1 MKGASEVK
9 FLSYALI
16 LIFCIMLTGCGN
28 SSDINTPKTVALCF
42 PGGSGNWE
50 RNGNALKSRL
60 EEEGFNVNINFAGN
74 VAEQQAQIKDAVSK
88 KPSCLVIGAV
98 DSSALVDVLE
108 EAKAASIP
116 VVAFDRLIMNTD
128 AVSYYAS
135 FDNDAVGEA
144 QGLYFEAALNL
155 RGGGS
160 YNIELFAGD
169 PGDNNAHVFFES
181 AMKILQP
188 YITKGQLV
196 CRSRQTDF
204 NSVAVKDWNPENARS
219 RIKDLLSRYY
229 GGETLHVVLCPN
241 DDVAGAIIEEFQK
254 AGRPA
259 PIISGQDGTSAA
271 ISRVR
276 NGQQT
281 FTINKDAAELNVKCV
296 RMIKAVVEG
305 TEPKI
310 NDVTTYNNGVKV
322 IPAYLC
328 TPLIVDS
335 TNVKD
340 F

>member
-1 MKGASEVK
+1 MK
-9 FLSYALI
+9 ALKILFAAMI
-16 LIFCIMLTGCGN
+16 LICGVMLTGCG
-28 SSDINTPKTVALCF
+28 SSADENAPKTVALCF

-50 RNGNALKSRL
+50 RNGNALKSSL
-60 EEEGFNVNINFAGN
+60 EEEGFKVDVQFAGN
-74 VAEQQAQIKDAVSK
+74 VSEQQAQIKDTISK
-88 KPSCLVIGAV
+88 KPNCLVIGAV
-98 DSSALVDVLE
+98 DSAALVEVLAD
-108 EAKAASIP
+108 AKSANIP

-144 QGLYFEAALNL
+144 QGLYFESALNL
-155 RGGGS
+155 RGSGGP

-169 PGDNNAHVFFES
+169 PGDNNAHVFFDS
-181 AMKILQP
+181 AMKIIQP
-188 YITKGQLV
+188 YITQGKLI
-196 CRSRQTDF
+196 CRSRQSDF
-204 NSVAVKDWNPENARS
+204 NSVAVKDWNPDNART
-219 RIKDLLSRYY
+219 RIRDLLNRYY
-229 GGETLHVVLCPN
+229 VGETLHVVLCPN

-259 PIISGQDGTSAA
+259 PIISGQDGTKAA
-271 ISRVR
+271 IERVR

-281 FTINKDAAELNVKCV
+281 FTINKDAAELNAKCV

-305 TEPKI
+305 TEPNI
-310 NDVTTYNNGVKV
+310 NDVTTYNNGVIV
-322 IPAYLC
+322 VPAYLC